1 MFRGRWSVRRRQSH
15 ATWDP
20 TARDDGHELRTWQTV
35 LAIRHAAVF
44 ALCVIAIGVARDR
57 TLAAFA
63 VLACV
68 PYQAL
73 LQLWTMRA
81 KRPVSAALV
90 IGDHALAALALL
102 IVPTASAVSPLIAVT
117 AVAHAATVSVR
128 RTYLALAVSGP
139 ILVVASAMA
148 GAEAIVVIPIYCLSA
163 MVIPYVVSRVALDR
177 REERDRYRSLL
188 DGVDALVWE
197 SPPGRLAG
205 HLVTGNTDRI
215 LGYAPDQ
222 WAARRHWVDH
232 ILLGDRERVLKE
244 LARAEDIGTVFELQY
259 RMINATG
266 KVVHITDHV
275 RCDGDPWGNVSRLRG
290 VMLDVTKQLEIE
302 DKNRRYGTIVEHLPI
317 GIVVLRARGFDECD
331 YVGEG
336 ELVVVDA
343 NSNALSLLRRERA
356 EVIDRTT
363 AALLGGPLDIET
375 QLRDVLRTGAAMRA
389 NRAALGHTSDEVVLS
404 LHAFRVA
411 TDAVGIIIED
421 VTDQAVA
428 AAALRHQALH
438 DALTGLPNRTRLMD
452 RLRHSLTDARRRQ
465 SQCAL
470 LVMDLDQFKE
480 INDTLGHD
488 HGDRLLGA
496 LADRLRLSL
505 RECDTIARL
514 GGDEFALLLD
524 DATLGGALA
533 VADKLL
539 ACAHAPFDF
548 EGIRLQTGA
557 SVGIALFPDHATD
570 PEMML
575 KRADIAMY
583 TAKRSGGGGITVYQ
597 PEHDR
602 SSLHRL
608 ALVGDLRQ
616 AIEQDELRVV
626 YQPITDLRTGA
637 VNQIEALT
645 RWHHPRHGI
654 IAPTEFIPLAE
665 VSGAIKP
672 LTRWM
677 MDKTLQQLVEW
688 RSRDLPL
695 TVSINLSMRN
705 LYEPTLVKDIA
716 EALRANNLPGDALAF
731 ELTERELMDDPSLAR
746 EVIDQF
752 HALGVKIIIDD
763 FGTGY
768 SSLSF
773 LQTLPIHG
781 IKIDRSFVSQMDGGD
796 SGAETIVRS
805 IIDLGRNLGLE
816 VVAVGV
822 QSPDLER
829 RLDELGCAKAQ
840 GFHIGRPMT
849 AGELT
854 QWLSSDRVRR

>member
-1 MFRGRWSVRRRQSH
+1 MFGGRWTLRRHQSRT
-15 ATWDP
+15 TWDP
-20 TARDDGHELRTWQTV
+20 TAGDRGQALHTWQTV
-35 LAIRHAAVF
+35 LTLRHLAVL
-44 ALCVIAIGVARDR
+44 ALCVIAIGIARDR

-90 IGDHALAALALL
+90 IGDHALAALALV

-128 RTYLALAVSGP
+128 RTYLALAISGP
-139 ILVVASAMA
+139 VLVVTSLIA
-148 GAEAIVVIPIYCLSA
+148 GNDAIVVVPIYCLA
-163 MVIPYVVSRVALDR
+163 AVVIPYLVSREAHDK
-177 REERDRYRSLL
+177 REQRDRYRALL
-188 DGVDALVWE
+188 DGVDAVVWE

-215 LGYAPDQ
+215 LGYPAGQ

-232 ILLGDRERVLKE
+232 IHIGDRERVLKE
-244 LARAEDIGTVFELQY
+244 LARGELVGTVFELRY
-259 RMINATG
+259 RMINATA
-266 KVVHITDHV
+266 KIVHITDHV
-275 RCDGDPWGNVSRLRG
+275 RCERDPWGNVSRLRG

-317 GIVVLRARGFDECD
+317 GIVVLRSRACD
-331 YVGEG
+331 GHDDVADD

-343 NSNALSLLRRERA
+343 NTNALTLLRRLRVD
-356 EVIDRTT
+356 VIDRTP
-363 AALLGGPLDIET
+363 AALFGGHHDIET
-375 QLRDVLRTGAAMRA
+375 HLREVLQTGEPLRVDRA
-389 NRAALGHTSDEVVLS
+389 PLGQASDDLVLS
-404 LHAFRVA
+404 LHAFRLA
-411 TDAVGIIIED
+411 SDAVGIIMED

-438 DALTGLPNRTRLMD
+438 DALTRLPNRRLLMD
-452 RLRHSLTDARRRQ
+452 RLRHALADARRRRT
-465 SQCAL
+465 QCAL

-488 HGDRLLGA
+488 YGDRLLSA

-505 RECDTIARL
+505 RECDTMARL
-514 GGDEFALLLD
+514 GGDEFALLLNE
-524 DATLGGALA
+524 ATLGGALA
-533 VADKLL
+533 VADKLI
-539 ACAHAPFDF
+539 ACARAPFDF
-548 EGIRLQTGA
+548 DGLSLQTGA
-557 SVGIALFPDHATD
+557 SVGIVIFPDHATD

-583 TAKRSGGGGITVYQ
+583 AAKRTGGGGVTVY
-597 PEHDR
+597 EAELDR
-602 SSLHRL
+602 SSIHRL
-608 ALVGDLRQ
+608 NLVGDLRQ
-616 AIEQDELRVV
+616 AIAQDELRVV
-626 YQPITDLRTGA
+626 YQPIADLRTGM
-637 VNQIEALT
+637 VDQIEALT

-654 IAPTEFIPLAE
+654 VAPTEFIPLAE

-677 MDKTLQQLVEW
+677 MDKALQQLVQW
-688 RSRDLPL
+688 RTHDYPL

-716 EALRANNLPGDALAF
+716 EALRVNGLSGSSLAF
-731 ELTERELMDDPSLAR
+731 ELAERELMDDPSLAH

-752 HALGVKIIIDD
+752 HALGMRIIIDD

-781 IKIDRSFVSQMDGGD
+781 IKIDRSFVKQMEMGD
-796 SGAETIVRS
+796 SRGETIVQS

-822 QSPDLER
+822 QSPGLHR
-829 RLDELGCAKAQ
+829 RLDEMGCTKAQ
-840 GFHIGRPMT
+840 GFHIGQPMT
-849 AGELT
+849 ASELT
-854 QWLSSDRVRR
+854 RWLSFDRVRR

>member
-1 MFRGRWSVRRRQSH
+1 VWQRLSH
-15 ATWDP
+15 TTWDP
-20 TARDDGHELRTWQTV
+20 TAHDDGHELHTWQTV
-35 LAIRHAAVF
+35 LAIRHVAVV
-44 ALCVIAIGVARDR
+44 ALCVIALAAARDR
-57 TLAAFA
+57 TLTAFA

-73 LQLWTMRA
+73 LQLWTWRT

-90 IGDHALAALALL
+90 IGDHALAAIALL
-102 IVPTASAVSPLIAVT
+102 IVPAASAVSPLIAVT

-128 RTYLALAVSGP
+128 RTYVALALSGP
-139 ILVVASAMA
+139 ILIATSAIA
-148 GAEAIVVIPIYCLSA
+148 GHQTIVVIPIYCLSA
-163 MVIPYVVSRVALDR
+163 TVIPYLVSRVGHDK
-177 REERDRYRSLL
+177 REERDRYRALL

-215 LGYAPDQ
+215 LGYSPDQ
-222 WAARRHWVDH
+222 WAARRHWADH
-232 ILLGDRERVLKE
+232 IHMSDRERVLKE
-244 LARAEDIGTVFELQY
+244 LARGEDAGGIFELSY
-259 RMINATG
+259 RMVDAAG
-266 KVVHITDHV
+266 KTVHIPDHV
-275 RCDGDPWGNVSRLRG
+275 RCERDSWGTVYRLRG
-290 VMLDVTKQLEIE
+290 VMLDITKQLETE
-302 DKNRRYGTIVEHLPI
+302 NKNRRYGTIVEHLPI
-317 GIVVLRARGFDECD
+317 GIVVLRATSAGASDET
-331 YVGEG
+331 GT

-343 NSNALSLLRRERA
+343 NSNALTLLRRNRSD
-356 EVIDRTT
+356 VIDRT
-363 AALLGGPLDIET
+363 AESLLGNRREIAADLLGVLET
-375 QLRDVLRTGAAMRA
+375 GEPMRVDRTAFVQQGGD
-389 NRAALGHTSDEVVLS
+389 LVLS
-404 LHAFRVA
+404 WHAFRLA
-411 TDAVGIIIED
+411 ADAIGVIIED

-438 DALTGLPNRTRLMD
+438 DALTGLPNRSLLME
-452 RLRHSLTDARRRQ
+452 RLRHALADARRGQ
-465 SQCAL
+465 TQCAL

-488 HGDRLLGA
+488 HGDRLLIA

-524 DATLGGALA
+524 DATLGGAMS
-533 VADKLL
+533 VAEKVLS
-539 ACAHAPFDF
+539 CAFAPFDF
-548 EGIRLQTGA
+548 EGLSLQTGA
-557 SVGIALFPDHATD
+557 SVGVALFPDHATD
-570 PEMML
+570 PETLL

-583 TAKRSGGGGITVYQ
+583 TAKRSGGGVTVYEV
-597 PEHDR
+597 EHDR

-608 ALVGDLRQ
+608 TLVGDLRH

-626 YQPITDLRTGA
+626 YQPIADLQTG
-637 VNQIEALT
+637 VVEQIEALT
-645 RWHHPRHGI
+645 RWAHPRHGVVP
-654 IAPTEFIPLAE
+654 PTEFIPLAE

-677 MDKTLQQLVEW
+677 MDKALSELVDW
-688 RSRDLPL
+688 RARGVPL
-695 TVSINLSMRN
+695 MVSINLSMRN

-716 EALRANNLPGDALAF
+716 EALRANDLPGSSLAF
-731 ELTERELMDDPSLAR
+731 ELTERELMDDASLAH

-752 HALGVKIIIDD
+752 HALGVRTIIDD

-781 IKIDRSFVSQMDGGD
+781 IKIDRSFVGQMGAGD

-822 QSPDLER
+822 QSADLHQ
-829 RLDELGCAKAQ
+829 RLDEMGCTKAQ

-849 AGELT
+849 ANELT
-854 QWLSSDRVRR
+854 QWLGSDRIGR